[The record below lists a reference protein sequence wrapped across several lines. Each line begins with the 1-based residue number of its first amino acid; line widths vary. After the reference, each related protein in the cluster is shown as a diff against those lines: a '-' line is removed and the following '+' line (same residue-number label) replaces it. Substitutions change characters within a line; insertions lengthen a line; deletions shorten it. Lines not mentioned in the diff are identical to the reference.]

1 MTAVIQA
8 RGVEE
13 LARYLS
19 GLLCH
24 WGPIGEGQRLLLQLV
39 LIDSLNFPICRPSAR
54 PKNAPKIW
62 GKARRVQLG
71 QGLI

>member
-1 MTAVIQA
+1 MSKSWRVIYQA
-8 RGVEE
+8 CFVIE
-13 LARYLS
+13 
-19 GLLCH
+19 
-24 WGPIGEGQRLLLQLV
+24 EGQRLLLQLV
-39 LIDSLNFPICRPSAR
+39 LIDSLNFPICRPFAR